1 MAAVKIPAFPKG
13 VARGVWANK
22 LAGSAI
28 YAIESDA
35 INYDTGTAV
44 NIFSIPEG
52 LVLMDIGVEIATAFN
67 GASVS
72 LTVQDTAEDLA
83 NFDVAQAGFFKRE
96 AFKRY
101 AVVGDAP
108 GNKSRS
114 IQIDVNGNTGT
125 AGVARVWL
133 FLKPDRSAFRK
144 DNIAAS

>member
-22 LAGSAI
+22 LAGSAV
-28 YAIESDA
+28 YAIESDV

-44 NIFSIPEG
+44 NIFAIPEG
-52 LVLMDIGVEIATAFN
+52 MVLLDIACEVATPFD

-72 LTVQDTAEDLA
+72 LTVQDTSEDLA
-83 NFDVAQAGFFKRE
+83 NFDVNLTGFFKRG

-101 AVVGDAP
+101 ALVGGAP

-114 IQIDVNGNTGT
+114 IQVDVNGIAGS

-144 DNIAAS
+144 DNV

>member
-13 VARGVWANK
+13 VARGVWSNK

-28 YAIESDA
+28 YAIESDV

-44 NIFSIPEG
+44 NIFAIPEG
-52 LVLMDIGVEIATAFN
+52 MILTDVACEVATAFD
-67 GASVS
+67 GASQS
-72 LTVQDTAEDLA
+72 LTVADTAEVLA
-83 NFDVAQAGFFKRE
+83 NFDVSLTGFFKRG

-101 AVVGDAP
+101 AVVGGAP

-114 IQIDVNGNTGT
+114 VYIDVNGAAGA

-133 FLKPDRSAFRK
+133 FVKPDRSAFRK
-144 DNIAAS
+144 DNA